1 MKKILLTFFL
11 CGVSISSHAT
21 GSSSCESLG
30 GKYISNVYAGTM
42 SLDRF
47 YSREKATAS
56 PKGLF
61 NKEKEFNG
69 LVTFQYKESS
79 SYSPRMSLNIQ
90 DKEIYNDILSIII
103 DREDSKS
110 YSMRFCYNE
119 SSMTLLG
126 YGVK

>member
-1 MKKILLTFFL
+1 MKKILLAFFL
-11 CGVSISSHAT
+11 FGVSISSHAT

-30 GKYISNVYAGTM
+30 GKYISYVYANTV

-47 YSREKATAS
+47 YSQDKATNS

-69 LVTFQYKESS
+69 VVTFQYKESS
-79 SYSPRMSLNIQ
+79 YNPRMSLNIKN
-90 DKEIYNDILSIII
+90 KELYDDMLAIKNN
-103 DREDSKS
+103 SKPN
-110 YSMRFCYNE
+110 SMKVCYDE

-126 YGVK
+126 YGVQ